1 MPCIPSLHTQVSE
14 VIPGFICPADF
25 NTISRVLKVYQHLR
39 DVETHIRQVDSA
51 AALPTGETRCAWANG
66 RVLGG
71 CTSIATPYASNPL
84 VQKLESA
91 LFCSLLGDDRA
102 LCSNV

>member
-1 MPCIPSLHTQVSE
+1 M
-14 VIPGFICPADF
+14 IPGFICPATSADIDS
-25 NTISRVLKVYQHLR
+25 ISKVLKAYHILR
-39 DVETHIRQVDSA
+39 DVSHILIVDSA
-51 AALPTGETRCAWANG
+51 AAVPTGETRCAWANG

-84 VQKLESA
+84 VQRLDA
-91 LFCSLLGDDRA
+91 TLHCSLLGDDSVDRA